1 MGRKWFVPEPI
12 IGKLWEKEVAVMAG
26 YLVC

>member
-1 MGRKWFVPEPI
+1 MSRKWFVAEPI
-12 IGKLWEKEVAVMAG
+12 IGKLWEKEVAVMEG